1 MGVEVFEDLP
11 PEPVD
16 GAVAFVGD
24 DEVEGLD
31 GDGWIVGDVLR
42 AVVGAAD
49 LVAGELVGVF
59 REFLAAEHGV
69 EALDG
74 ADGDSAD
81 LVEFVGGEVLDVVD
95 GGEFP
100 AVVGQDVLIEFSFGL
115 TAEIG
120 AVDEEEDAF
129 GFGESDEAVGEGAGG
144 EGLA

>member
-1 MGVEVFEDLP
+1 MGVEVLEDLP

-49 LVAGELVGVF
+49 FVGGEFVGVF
-59 REFLAAEHGV
+59 GQFLAAEHGV
-69 EALDG
+69 EPLDG
-74 ADGDSAD
+74 ADGDAGD
-81 LVEFVGGEVLDVVD
+81 GVEFVGGEVLDVVD

-100 AVVGQDVLIEFSFGL
+100 SVVWQDVLIEFSFGL
-115 TAEIG
+115 TA
-120 AVDEEEDAF
+120 
-129 GFGESDEAVGEGAGG
+129 
-144 EGLA
+144 